1 MDGEYKIVGFT
12 EATGNDA
19 GTVIW
24 ECETPNGQTFRVRP
38 RGTHEYRTELF
49 QNGNDYIG
57 KQLTVRYQELTD
69 DGVPKVQWESQFVTT
84 NKRPNGPRMS
94 SKRIDLT
101 QYEMIRGPWEPCPWE
116 KDEVIDKSPKG
127 RDGTIA
133 LVVPWGKNRE
143 VSEVHKK
150 AIANLP
156 NIITELKKHYE
167 LLDEIVRI
175 WFLFTTP

>member
-1 MDGEYKIVGFT
+1 MME
-12 EATGNDA
+12 
-19 GTVIW
+19 
-24 ECETPNGQTFRVRP
+24 
-38 RGTHEYRTELF
+38 F
-49 QNGNDYIG
+49 QGS
-57 KQLTVRYQELTD
+57 R
-69 DGVPKVQWESQFVTT
+69 WESQFVTT

-94 SKRIDLT
+94 SERIDLT

-116 KDEVIDKSPKG
+116 KDEVIDKSPNG

-175 WFLFTTP
+175 WFCSPHLSEEHHADITKILAEYEGISHLL